1 MQLDL
6 RGKRADEI
14 EPELDSYI
22 NSASASNLREIRII
36 HGMAT
41 GTVRKIVR
49 EYLSSHPLVRS
60 YRPGEK
66 GEGGDGATVVKL

>member
-1 MQLDL
+1 VA
-6 RGKRADEI
+6 GIGEV
-14 EPELDSYI
+14 
-22 NSASASNLREIRII
+22 RII

-49 EYLSSHPLVRS
+49 EFLSEHPLVRS
-60 YRPGEK
+60 YQPGGK

>member
-1 MQLDL
+1 
-6 RGKRADEI
+6 
-14 EPELDSYI
+14 
-22 NSASASNLREIRII
+22 
-36 HGMAT
+36 MAT

-60 YRPGEK
+60 YRPGDK